1 MQCIFPKLVLVEV
14 SISFSDSRSLRA
26 DSIQKGKT
34 ELKHVPLE
42 IHPHLQ
48 GS

>member
-1 MQCIFPKLVLVEV
+1 MHFSQIGTVEV

-34 ELKHVPLE
+34 ELKHVALE